1 VNIQATQSQ
10 EGRAVSA
17 ERQRA
22 SDLLGRYPR
31 LTEAEVREI
40 VTFLKTGRQLEIG
53 LLTSDPALRP
63 RLDAFMAEHKAEF
76 RLKWTE
82 SVAVAAGV
90 FGVPTGLWLLWE
102 ALT

>member
-1 VNIQATQSQ
+1 MNSQANH
-10 EGRAVSA
+10 GFDRPVISA

-22 SDLLGRYPR
+22 SDLIGRYP
-31 LTEAEVREI
+31 LITDAEVREI

-63 RLDAFMAEHKAEF
+63 RLDDFMAEHKAEF
-76 RLKWTE
+76 RLKWSE